1 MRKFFGYA
9 IIVSLLFS
17 SLTLCEAKPK
27 KTKKPVITTK
37 HKVEFTT
44 RDKFILVGDMF
55 LAQPETDKPLVV
67 FLHSYATNA
76 QVWKDIAE
84 SLRKK
89 GYNVLTMDLRGHG
102 RSVYNNKLKLKS
114 RYYFTNADWKKL
126 TADIVDSVRYIKTQ
140 YPKVNTDDVILVGA
154 DIGAQAAAN
163 AALSLKKTPEKLILI
178 SPMLEFK
185 GIEMPIKTHKFKNTK
200 IFMMMSKTD
209 RLLFHFDT
217 KIPPIIKYYPN
228 GGPGVQ
234 LIKLNK
240 ETPTDII
247 DFIAK

>member
-1 MRKFFGYA
+1 MRKFFGYV

-17 SLTLCEAKPK
+17 SLLTCEAKPK

-44 RDKFILVGDMF
+44 RDKFILVGDLY
-55 LAQPETDKPLVV
+55 LAQPETEKPLVV

-84 SLRKK
+84 DLRKK
-89 GYNVLTMDLRGHG
+89 GHNVLTMDLRGHG

-126 TADIVDSVRYIKTQ
+126 TADIIDSIKYVKSQ
-140 YPKVNTDDVILVGA
+140 YPKINTDDVVLVGA
-154 DIGAQAAAN
+154 DIGAQASAN
-163 AALSLKKTPEKLILI
+163 AAVSLGKTPEKLILI

-185 GIEMPIKTHKFKNTK
+185 GIEMPIKTHKFKKTK

-209 RLLFHFDT
+209 RLLFKFDT
-217 KIPPIIKYYPN
+217 ETPPIIAHYPN

-240 ETPTDII
+240 EATSDII
-247 DFIAK
+247 NFITK